1 MEAQPVTADR
11 QSIVALPPPLDLGL
25 LVVAIGAMSMSA
37 PLIAATAAPA
47 LAIAFWRNAMGSAA
61 ILPWA
66 LLRRWPELR
75 RLDRRTVAWCVLAGL
90 LLAGHFATWV
100 PSLTM
105 TSVATSVALVAM
117 QPVWAALYARYTGH
131 AVQRAVWLG
140 ISLSVVGVAV
150 LSGLDLRL
158 SAEAIAGD
166 GLALA
171 GGALAAAY
179 VTVGSRVRATVSA
192 TSYTGICYATCAI
205 ALLIV
210 CLIGRVSL
218 AGYSG
223 ETWLKLALLT
233 AAAQLLGHSLVNV
246 VLRSAS
252 ATFVSLAILLE
263 VPGAVVIAAIWL
275 HQVPSAAAF
284 IGLATVL
291 AGTAVV
297 VLTGTRAARWQL
309 PAAGSKVD

>member
-1 MEAQPVTADR
+1 MHARPMIDGSP
-11 QSIVALPPPLDLGL
+11 SIVALPPARDLGL
-25 LVVAIGAMSMSA
+25 LVIAIGAMSLSA

-47 LAIAFWRNAMGSAA
+47 LAIAFWRNAMGTAV

-75 RLDRRTVAWCVLAGL
+75 RIDRRTVAWSALAGL

-100 PSLTM
+100 PSLTL

-117 QPVWAALYARYTGH
+117 QPVWAALYARYAGH
-131 AVQRAVWLG
+131 AVQRAVWIG
-140 ISLSVVGVAV
+140 ISLSVVGVAI
-150 LSGLDLRL
+150 LSGLDLRV

-179 VTVGSRVRATVSA
+179 VTVGSRVRVSVSA
-192 TSYTGICYATCAI
+192 TSYTGICYATCALTL
-205 ALLIV
+205 LLI
-210 CLIGRVSL
+210 CLIGGVSL
-218 AGYSG
+218 AGYSA

-252 ATFVSLAILLE
+252 ATMVSLAILLE
-263 VPGAVVIAAIWL
+263 VPGAVLIAAVWL

-284 IGLATVL
+284 VGLATVL
-291 AGTAVV
+291 AGTAIV
-297 VLTGTRAARWQL
+297 VLSGVRAAR
-309 PAAGSKVD
+309 PTG